1 MKPDSVPGTGA
12 LEGYITWPGWDPH
25 EDFLGPFFHKK
36 DGEGYRTAFI
46 VEKKHINGGGATH
59 GGLLMSFADHSI
71 FVFAQDSLGDAV
83 SGVTISL
90 NGEFVSAGFSG
101 KSLNLQEKSSARP
114 AHWCLCAAWC
124 MWATK
129 CSSITLPLSRRPP
142 RSDELTHEAC
152 LS

>member
-90 NGEFVSAGFSG
+90 NGEFVSAGFLGEVVESTG
-101 KSLNLQEKSSARP
+101 EVVRETRSLVFVRGLVHVGDKVLLNY
-114 AHWCLCAAWC
+114 
-124 MWATK
+124 
-129 CSSITLPLSRRPP
+129 SSIIKKTPKK
-142 RSDELTHEAC
+142 
-152 LS
+152 